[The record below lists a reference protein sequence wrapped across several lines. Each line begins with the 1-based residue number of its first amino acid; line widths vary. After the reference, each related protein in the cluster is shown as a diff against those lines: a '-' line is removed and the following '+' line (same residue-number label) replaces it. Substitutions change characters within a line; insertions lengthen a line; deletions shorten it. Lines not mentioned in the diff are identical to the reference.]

1 MAKDRPPAKQ
11 PPTRAPR
18 RPRGAAAP
26 PPGAALPSRLPLA
39 KPVAAVP
46 VGALRTLRTAA
57 AGCRACDLWRLGTQT
72 VFGVGPA
79 GATAMLVGEQPGDSE
94 DLAGKPFVGPA
105 GRLLDR
111 ALAEAG
117 LDRRALYLTNVVKHF
132 KFEPRGK
139 ARLHK
144 KANAAEQAAC
154 RPWLAAELDRVRPRF
169 VVCLGAMAAQT
180 ILGADFRVTRE
191 RGRWIEVGVGQC
203 ALATWHPSA
212 ILRAPDPA
220 ARASAYAELV
230 ADLGR
235 LRAAL
240 AD

>member
-1 MAKDRPPAKQ
+1 MAAMAKDRPPVKQ
-11 PPTRAPR
+11 PARRAAQR
-18 RPRGAAAP
+18 
-26 PPGAALPSRLPLA
+26 PPGVAPAPRLPLA
-39 KPVAAVP
+39 KPVAVVP
-46 VGALRTLRTAA
+46 PGALRTLRTAA

-72 VFGVGPA
+72 VFGAGPVRA
-79 GATAMLVGEQPGDSE
+79 EAMLVGEQPGDSE

-191 RGRWIEVGVGQC
+191 RGRWIEVGAGQR

-220 ARASAYAELV
+220 ARATAYAELV
-230 ADLGR
+230 ADLRR
-235 LRAAL
+235 LRTAL
-240 AD
+240 AG